1 MRLTTKDAAVI
12 VGAMILAS
20 ALTTAYFYH
29 DLPQTLVTH
38 WNSSGEANGTA
49 DKSWG
54 VFLVP
59 IIAAFLSLLLF
70 ALPSLDP
77 IDKGYKNFRKEYD
90 WLIVLLAA
98 FLSLLQVVTL
108 VWNLGLHFNISRF
121 IAPLVGLL
129 FYFIGT
135 LMPGFKR
142 NWFAGIR
149 TPWTLSSDAVWTQ
162 THEHAGSVFHLV
174 GIVACFGAILPR
186 YSFYFLF
193 VPTILG
199 AVWVTLYSYLVF
211 RKGAAS

>member
-1 MRLTTKDAAVI
+1 MNTKEAIVI
-12 VGAMILAS
+12 VCALILAS
-20 ALTTAYFYH
+20 ALTTAYFYA

-59 IIAAFLSLLLF
+59 LIAAFISLLLF
-70 ALPSLDP
+70 SLPYIDP
-77 IDKGYKNFRKEYD
+77 IDKGYRNFRKEYD
-90 WLIVLLAA
+90 WLIVLIAA
-98 FLSLLQVVTL
+98 FLSLLQVMTV
-108 VWNLGLHFNISRF
+108 VWNLGLHFNFSRF
-121 IAPLVGLL
+121 LAPTVGVL

-149 TPWTLSSDAVWTQ
+149 TPWTLSSEDVWRK
-162 THEHAGSVFHLV
+162 THDQAGSVFQLM
-174 GIVACFGAILPR
+174 GIIACFGAVIPR
-186 YSFYFLF
+186 YSLYFLF

-199 AVWVTLYSYLVF
+199 VAWVTLYSYLVF
-211 RKGAAS
+211 RKGALPK